1 MKKKTAICRVG
12 DAKLKRKA
20 IKSGTTL
27 WALEPKRKVNSMINN
42 QIKKSL
48 YNWIMYNPQVVQLPI
63 FNDCLKVNIDGHTR
77 P

>member
-1 MKKKTAICRVG
+1 MVNERKK
-12 DAKLKRKA
+12 
-20 IKSGTTL
+20 
-27 WALEPKRKVNSMINN
+27 KVNSEINN

-48 YNWIMYNPQVVQLPI
+48 YNWIMRHPQVVKSPI